1 MAGEWISTRCFAD
14 VAGISRRKATQA
26 LERALRGLP
35 WRHHQL
41 ISRVL
46 PLSRGGRSGAC
57 YEVLVSSLP
66 ISIQAALEG
75 ASPLAQ
81 SPLKGPFAKGEKDP
95 KSFDLAKSR
104 YEVIA
109 NALEYPRGSHERATA
124 IRAAV
129 RPRASERS
137 IKRWI
142 DAFERQGMVG
152 LMRDKPSN
160 AGQARVLVTSVFD
173 AAYRAAGYDEAL
185 LPAVAGYL
193 DTVIKSLWASRAADS
208 GAAQVATFA
217 SHMLKR
223 HCESQGIDLPASA
236 YALNRRRVE
245 RDRLAFEKLNVMRTD
260 AKRDF
265 DEQPRITRSY
275 QDVDAMQL
283 VYIDVHHMDVCVT
296 APDGSTRWPKMIG
309 YMDAGTGR
317 IFPHF
322 VLCPKGES
330 IRQEHVIEGFIAMVM
345 HPEWGFPQHLYIDNG
360 SENRALER
368 IAPALA
374 ILKGSISKA
383 MPYNAPAKPIE
394 PLFKRLNLYAFKLMK
409 GYAGGNRMLKKTQNV
424 GREPAPYPGSWN
436 AFVADCH
443 GLIDYYHTRKLGG
456 QWGKRS
462 PREILQE
469 KIDAGWRPVKVHPLE
484 LDAAFCDRRSYKLSR
499 GALRINGNGFSH
511 EALFALPHGSQVE
524 VALPWRRGADP
535 VAFLPDLG
543 PIQLLPDYAFAPL
556 DRSGATASG
565 RRKQVARKSKK
576 ALLAETVALDP
587 VSIAAEIAAEA
598 APIVLPKRAHVLD
611 QGSGVQAI
619 ADGRAKASQDHQ
631 SDMTEADRA
640 RARRLALTEAMER
653 NRANAA

>member
-1 MAGEWISTRCFAD
+1 MGSPTKKLPVLVRHIAG
-14 VAGISRRKATQA
+14 
-26 LERALRGLP
+26 
-35 WRHHQL
+35 
-41 ISRVL
+41 
-46 PLSRGGRSGAC
+46 RGGRAGLR
-57 YEVLVSSLP
+57 YEVLLQSLP
-66 ISIQAALEG
+66 VQFKAALKG
-75 ASPLAQ
+75 ALPVAQ
-81 SPLKGPFAKGEKDP
+81 SPLRGSSSSGEKDP
-95 KSFDLAKSR
+95 KSFDLARSR
-104 YEVIA
+104 YDIIA
-109 NALEYPRGSHERATA
+109 KALGCPRGSHERAAA

-160 AGQARVLVTSVFD
+160 AGQSRVTVTSTFD
-173 AAYRAAGYDEAL
+173 AAYRAAGYDAAA
-185 LPAVAGYL
+185 LPALAAYL
-193 DTVIKSLWASRAADS
+193 DTMIKSLWASRAADS
-208 GAAQVATFA
+208 GAGQVAAFA
-217 SHMLKR
+217 SHQFKR
-223 HCESQGIDLPASA
+223 HCESQGIDLPAVA

-330 IRQEHVIEGFIAMVM
+330 IRQEHVIEGFIAMVT

-374 ILKGSISKA
+374 ILKGSITKA

-394 PLFKRLNLYAFKLMK
+394 PLFKRLNQYAFKLMP

-424 GREPAPYPGSWN
+424 GREPEPYRGTWDE
-436 AFVADCH
+436 FVTKCH
-443 GLIDYYHTRKLGG
+443 GLIDYYHQRKMGG
-456 QWGKRS
+456 QWRGRS
-462 PREILQE
+462 PRDVLQE

-484 LDAAFCDRRSYKLSR
+484 LDAAFCDRRTYKLSR
-499 GALRINGNGFSH
+499 GAVRINGHGFSH
-511 EALFALPHGSQVE
+511 DAFFALPHGSQIE

-535 VAFLPDLG
+535 VAFIPDLG
-543 PIQLLPDYAFAPL
+543 PVQLLPDYAFAPL

-565 RRKQVARKSKK
+565 RRKQLARKSKK
-576 ALLAETVALDP
+576 ALLAETMAVDP
-587 VSIAAEIAAEA
+587 MAIAADMAAEA
-598 APIVLPKRAHVLD
+598 APIVLPQGSHVLD

-619 ADGRAKASQDHQ
+619 ADGRVRANESHQ
-631 SDMTEADRA
+631 ADLTDAERA

>member
-1 MAGEWISTRCFAD
+1 MYPAGS
-14 VAGISRRKATQA
+14 S
-26 LERALRGLP
+26 ERAN
-35 WRHHQL
+35 
-41 ISRVL
+41 
-46 PLSRGGRSGAC
+46 
-57 YEVLVSSLP
+57 EV
-66 ISIQAALEG
+66 
-75 ASPLAQ
+75 
-81 SPLKGPFAKGEKDP
+81 
-95 KSFDLAKSR
+95 
-104 YEVIA
+104 
-109 NALEYPRGSHERATA
+109 
-124 IRAAV
+124 RAAV

-142 DAFERQGMVG
+142 EAFERQGMVG
-152 LMRDKPSN
+152 LMRGKPSN
-160 AGQARVLVTSVFD
+160 AGKARVVVTVAFD
-173 AAYRAAGYDEAL
+173 AAYRAAGYADAT
-185 LPAVAGYL
+185 LPALASYL

-208 GAAQVATFA
+208 GAWQVATFA

-245 RDRLAFEKLNVMRTD
+245 RDRLAFGKLNVMRTD

-265 DEQPRITRSY
+265 DEQPRITRTY

-374 ILKGSISKA
+374 ILKGSITKA

-394 PLFKRLNLYAFKLMK
+394 PLFKRLNLYAFKLLD

-424 GREPAPYPGSWN
+424 GKEPEPYPGTWD
-436 AFVADCH
+436 AFVAHCH
-443 GLIDYYHTRKLGG
+443 ELVDYFHTLKLGG
-456 QWGKRS
+456 QWENRS
-462 PREILQE
+462 PREILQG

-499 GALRINGNGFSH
+499 GTLRINGTGFSH

-524 VALPWRRGADP
+524 VAMPWRRGADP

-543 PIQLLPDYAFAPL
+543 AIQLLPDYAFAPL
-556 DRSGATASG
+556 DRSGASASG
-565 RRKQVARKSKK
+565 RRKQVARKSKR
-576 ALLAETVALDP
+576 ALLKETLPIDP
-587 VSIAAEIAAEA
+587 RAIAADIAADA
-598 APIVLPKRAHVLD
+598 MPIVVPGRSHVLD
-611 QGSGVQAI
+611 QGSAIKAI
-619 ADGRAKASQDHQ
+619 ADGRTKASDDRQ
-631 SDMTEADRA
+631 SDMTDAERA